1 MTEERWKWYQ
11 AEIARLKDIDKRISD
26 RVRATYSLE
35 K

>member
-11 AEIARLKDIDKRISD
+11 VEIARLKELDKRISD